1 MQKSDLAL
9 EKYWVKHSGYFRT
22 ETTVTLSMEIKDTKL
37 RLCSVILFQIRDK
50 IFYDRVQLE
59 GVLLIIQQTIYS

>member
-9 EKYWVKHSGYFRT
+9 EKYLVTHSGYFRP
-22 ETTVTLSMEIKDTKL
+22 ETKVTLSMGITDTEL
-37 RLCSVILFQIRDK
+37 RVCSVILFQIRDK